1 MEVKGLLGLATVGV
15 AAMLPTCAA
24 AQEKVEASAGA
35 DVVSSYIWRGQ
46 KLGEAAVQ
54 PSLGISYKGLS
65 LSAWGSYGITNGS
78 DNKEFDLTLS
88 YSTGGFTIGV
98 TDYFITNS
106 GHGDRYFMYE
116 AHRTAHT
123 FEANIGYDFG
133 PVALNWFTN
142 FAGLD
147 GVDDDGDRAYSSYF
161 ELSAPFRLGGLE
173 WTAAVGFVPWETTFY
188 ADASSFAVTNVTVKA
203 AKEIRVTDRFSLPLF
218 AAISA
223 NPSSEQ
229 VYLTAGLSF

>member
-1 MEVKGLLGLATVGV
+1 MEVKGLLGLATMSV
-15 AAMLPTCAA
+15 ASMLPTSVA
-24 AQEKVEASAGA
+24 AQEKVEASVGA

-54 PSLGISYKGLS
+54 PSLRISYGGLS
-65 LSAWGSYGITNGS
+65 LSAWGSYGITNS
-78 DNKEFDLTLS
+78 NDNKEFDLTLS
-88 YSTGGFTIGV
+88 YSIGGFTIGV
-98 TDYFITNS
+98 TDYFITGAN
-106 GHGDRYFMYE
+106 HGDRYFMYE

-133 PVALNWFTN
+133 PVAFNWFTN

-147 GVDDDGDRAYSSYF
+147 GVNEDGDRAHSSYF
-161 ELSAPFRLGGLE
+161 ELSAPFKLGGLE
-173 WTAAVGFVPWETTFY
+173 WTAAVGFVPWETDFY

-203 AKEIRVTDRFSLPLF
+203 SKDIRITDHFSLPLF

>member
-106 GHGDRYFMYE
+106 SHGDRYFMYE

-161 ELSAPFRLGGLE
+161 ELSAPFQLGGLE